1 MRNSEICD
9 YLIECFVYSDHVL
22 TCRFMQRYVPFHA
35 TLRAVSKKGHFTK
48 AFQIVPKNDLDRYW
62 THYEAFWRLLM

>member
-1 MRNSEICD
+1 MS
-9 YLIECFVYSDHVL
+9 F
-22 TCRFMQRYVPFHA
+22 A

-48 AFQIVPKNDLDRYW
+48 AFQIVPKNALERYG